1 MCGIFGCLRNKY
13 SNIDIIKKIL
23 KAINLLK
30 NRGYDSCGIYLN
42 NIENI
47 EHLIK
52 IGIDGNIIKDN
63 NEKDIFKL
71 MELET
76 NKIINKE
83 EYNIG
88 ISHTRWAT
96 HGGKTDENSHPHY
109 SNDKNI
115 ILVHNGIISNYDSL
129 KKKYLKKY
137 NFYSATD
144 TEVIVNLISY
154 LKNNNKNIKFID
166 ILKMTQEL
174 LEGTWACIIFNID
187 EPDKLYFM
195 KNENP
200 LLISKNDDMLMMT
213 SEPSGFLNTV
223 DKYILL
229 RDKTVGYFDSD
240 NNIIIDGKWNELSLI
255 KTNNDE
261 IELSNNYDYWMRKEI
276 DDQVNMNVLIDPIS
290 KLLRYDN
297 EKILF
302 DMTFIKDCKYLYIIG
317 CGSSYYAG
325 LIASNY
331 FRFTNAF
338 EFVNVFDG
346 SEFNKSHLESIQNPE
361 KDLLI
366 IMISQSGETR
376 DLDIATSICRDFSSN
391 RKNILK
397 VNPIILNN
405 NDPKLTLLDDEKL
418 INNNNNNNNFDEIKI
433 IGVINVIDSLIS
445 RRTLYNIYTNSGRE
459 NAVAATKSC
468 TSQILSCLLFAIYKS
483 ELNNKLDLSLKNK
496 FFNDLNT
503 LKININEIIQ
513 LENKIKSVA
522 ININK
527 ILLENNI
534 NSLFVLGKDELH
546 GAALEGSLKI
556 KEISY
561 IHAEAHYIAGFK
573 HGVYALVHNK
583 IPIIILYKKRNH
595 FIKSVIEE
603 IKTRDATVIELSSD
617 AIENENNIVI
627 PENKTF
633 SGILSVI
640 VMQLLSYHLSLLRGI
655 NPDRPRNLAKTCT
668 TD

>member
-13 SNIDIIKKIL
+13 SNINIINKIL
-23 KAINLLK
+23 IAINLLK

-42 NIENI
+42 NKNI
-47 EHLIK
+47 EQLIK
-52 IGIDGNIIKDN
+52 IGINGNIIKN
-63 NEKDIFKL
+63 SSEKDIFKL

-76 NKIINKE
+76 NNIINKT
-83 EYNIG
+83 EYNVG
-88 ISHTRWAT
+88 LSHTRWAT
-96 HGGKTDENSHPHY
+96 HGGKTDENSHPHS

-115 ILVHNGIISNYDSL
+115 ILVHNGIISNYDYL
-129 KKKYLKKY
+129 KKKYLEEY

-154 LKNNNKNIKFID
+154 LKINNKNIKFID

-174 LEGTWACIIFNID
+174 LEGTWACIIFNTD

-200 LLISKNDDMLMMT
+200 LLLGKNDNMLMMT

-240 NNIIIDGKWNELSLI
+240 NNIIIDGEWTELSLI
-255 KTNNDE
+255 KTNTDE
-261 IELSNNYDYWMRKEI
+261 IELSKKYNYWMRKEI

-290 KLLRYDN
+290 KLLRYNN

-302 DMTFIKDCKYLYIIG
+302 DMKFIKDCKYLYIIG

-346 SEFNKSHLESIQNPE
+346 SEFNKSYLEAIQNPE

-397 VNPIILNN
+397 VNPVILNN
-405 NDPKLTLLDDEKL
+405 NDPKMTLFDNNKL
-418 INNNNNNNNFDEIKI
+418 INNNDNNDNNNFDEIKI
-433 IGVINVIDSLIS
+433 IGIINVIDSLIS

-468 TSQILSCLLFAIYKS
+468 TSQILSCLLIAIYKS
-483 ELNNKLDLSLKNK
+483 ELNNKLELSLKNK
-496 FFNDLNT
+496 FFNDLN
-503 LKININEIIQ
+503 I
-513 LENKIKSVA
+513 
-522 ININK
+522 
-527 ILLENNI
+527 
-534 NSLFVLGKDELH
+534 
-546 GAALEGSLKI
+546 
-556 KEISY
+556 
-561 IHAEAHYIAGFK
+561 
-573 HGVYALVHNK
+573 
-583 IPIIILYKKRNH
+583 
-595 FIKSVIEE
+595 
-603 IKTRDATVIELSSD
+603 
-617 AIENENNIVI
+617 
-627 PENKTF
+627 
-633 SGILSVI
+633 
-640 VMQLLSYHLSLLRGI
+640 
-655 NPDRPRNLAKTCT
+655 
-668 TD
+668 

>member
-1 MCGIFGCLRNKY
+1 
-13 SNIDIIKKIL
+13 
-23 KAINLLK
+23 
-30 NRGYDSCGIYLN
+30 
-42 NIENI
+42 
-47 EHLIK
+47 
-52 IGIDGNIIKDN
+52 
-63 NEKDIFKL
+63 

-76 NKIINKE
+76 NNIINKT
-83 EYNIG
+83 EYNVG
-88 ISHTRWAT
+88 LSHTRWAT

-115 ILVHNGIISNYDSL
+115 ILVHNGIISNYDYI
-129 KKKYLKKY
+129 KKKYLEEY

-144 TEVIVNLISY
+144 TEVIVNLISF
-154 LKNNNKNIKFID
+154 LKKNNTKTDFLD

-174 LEGTWACIIFNID
+174 LEGTWACIIYNTH
-187 EPDKLYFM
+187 EPEKLYFM

-200 LLISKNDDMLMMT
+200 LLIGKSDDLLMMT
-213 SEPSGFLNTV
+213 SEPSGFLNTI

-229 RDKTVGYFDSD
+229 RDKTVGYVDSTG
-240 NNIIIDGKWNELSLI
+240 NIKIDGDWSELSLI

-261 IELSNNYDYWMRKEI
+261 IELSNKYNYWMRKEI
-276 DDQVNMNVLIDPIS
+276 DDQLNMDVLIDPVS

-302 DMTFIKDCKYLYIIG
+302 DMQFIKDCKYLYIIG

-346 SEFNKSHLESIQNPE
+346 SEFNKSYLESIQNPE

-397 VNPIILNN
+397 INPIILNN
-405 NDPKLTLLDDEKL
+405 NDPKMSLLNNEK
-418 INNNNNNNNFDEIKI
+418 IIKNNDNFDEIKI
-433 IGVINVIDSLIS
+433 IGIINVMDSLIS

-468 TSQILSCLLFAIYKS
+468 TSQILSCLLLAIYKS
-483 ELNNKLDLSLKNK
+483 ELNNKLELSLKNK
-496 FFNDLNT
+496 FFKDLNI

-513 LENKIKSVA
+513 LETKIKSIA
-522 ININK
+522 IKINN
-527 ILLENNI
+527 ILLENNS

-595 FIKSVIEE
+595 FITSVIEE

-617 AIENENNIVI
+617 AIENENNIII
-627 PENKTF
+627 PDNKTF
-633 SGILSVI
+633 CGILSVI
-640 VMQLLSYHLSLLRGI
+640 TMQLLSYHLSILKGI